1 MSIGLCSSVAMPF
14 RHHQRVMFLLLLY
27 PGLSLRFSVLIHIF
41 PLFLNSTVV
50 VLPEYLATKIHY
62 RLHLTCYP
70 ISCRR
75 LAVQHLQQTSS
86 SQSTLLDRQQHA
98 VAHDDRQQHGVAHD
112 DRQQHAGS
120 HDDQNSDD
128 EDDEN
133 MDVCVVD
140 DKPEADDAAAQS
152 DSSIDNK
159 TVKDTTQLGNYM

>member
-1 MSIGLCSSVAMPF
+1 MS
-14 RHHQRVMFLLLLY
+14 RT
-27 PGLSLRFSVLIHIF
+27 
-41 PLFLNSTVV
+41 LFLYRAAVPSSSASYVSSLSSTSACLLNSLYFTSNSTVV
-50 VLPEYLATKIHY
+50 VLPEYLATKIPY

-98 VAHDDRQQHGVAHD
+98 VAHDDRQQHGVVHD